1 MERVLVTG
9 AATWTG
15 GNLVR
20 RLAKRDDMAV
30 FAVDDRTPG
39 IRSDAEFRR
48 MSLDGLDLARY
59 VLEVDPTM
67 VIHLQSVHRTSEA
80 GRSSS
85 SEDRIL
91 GSLGLFGAI
100 ERLTS
105 VRSVIVKSDTA
116 IYGASPRNPSF
127 LAETTRPQGKQSRH
141 QRDLAEMERF
151 LGEAREAHPDVVFTT
166 LRFAPIFGPRVGNSI
181 SRYLT
186 LPVVPTLLGFD
197 PRLQLIH
204 DRDVVDALEH
214 AIDNPTDG
222 TFNIAADGQIYL
234 SRMLRLG
241 RRIPQPLPGKMFDT
255 ALRGMTRFNVPAPDH
270 LKGLMKHGRVTDTT
284 RMHEGFG
291 FTPTHTCRQT
301 VLCGYERI
309 DANHEKT

>member
-1 MERVLVTG
+1 MLVTG

-15 GNLVR
+15 GNLIR
-20 RLAKRDDMAV
+20 RLARRDDMTV
-30 FAVDDRTPG
+30 FAVDDRKPK
-39 IRSDAEFRR
+39 IRFDADFRKL
-48 MSLDGLDLARY
+48 SLDGLDLARY
-59 VLEVDPTM
+59 VLDVDPTM
-67 VIHLQSVHRTSEA
+67 VVHLQAVHRTSEE
-80 GRSSS
+80 GRRAS

-105 VRSVIVKSDTA
+105 VRAVIVKSDTA

-127 LAETTRPQGKQSRH
+127 LSETTRPQGKPSRH
-141 QRDLAEMERF
+141 QRDLSEMERF
-151 LGEAREAHPDVVFTT
+151 IGEARASHPDTVFTT
-166 LRFAPIFGPRVGNSI
+166 LRFAPIFGPKVGNSI

-204 DRDVVDALEH
+204 DRDAVDALEH
-214 AIDNPTDG
+214 AIDHPTEG
-222 TFNIAADGQIYL
+222 TFNVAGDGQIYL

-241 RRIPQPLPGKMFDT
+241 RRIPQPLPGRMFDT
-255 ALRGMTRFNVPAPDH
+255 ALRGMTRVNAPAPDH

-284 RMHEGFG
+284 RMREELG

-301 VLCGYERI
+301 VLCGYGRI
-309 DANHEKT
+309 DTNHHAS